1 MNKILAAGMMAVAG
15 ASAQH
20 AGLTLSER
28 ILEIRRDVVPPEN
41 WLDYRAAL
49 AGAAATCETN
59 GCEKPY
65 LMLTAITGEPEA
77 WRIVTWERFSVMEKG
92 TQRYR
97 GPRPNGASVR
107 LSETSTSVLAV
118 YREDLSGP
126 PAVSLPSMRYFSI
139 SIVEARPGKTSD
151 YEEVRRMIR
160 AARLRNGAKDHN
172 FVYQAVSGMRDGTF
186 LIVTPMRDLR
196 EAEEIKPLLGQ
207 PYDYA
212 MPEMDRGRLRT
223 LIGASV
229 RNSQSKLFLVSPE
242 LSYAPPEWRETDGEF
257 WRVSR

>member
-1 MNKILAAGMMAVAG
+1 MNKILAGIMAALGATAQNAGP
-15 ASAQH
+15 
-20 AGLTLSER
+20 TLSER
-28 ILEIRRDVVPPEN
+28 ILEIRRDIVPPDK
-41 WLDYRAAL
+41 WLDYRAAEAAS
-49 AGAAATCETN
+49 AGNCEN
-59 GCEKPY
+59 SGCAKPY
-65 LMLTAITGEPEA
+65 LMLTTVTGEPEA
-77 WRIVTWERFSVMEKG
+77 WRISTWERFGVMERG
-92 TQRYR
+92 SQRYH
-97 GPRPNGASVR
+97 GPRLHDGSARLATAS
-107 LSETSTSVLAV
+107 TPALAI

-126 PAVSLPSMRYFSI
+126 PAVSLPNMRYFSI

-160 AARLRNGAKDHN
+160 GARLRNGAKDHN

-196 EAEEIKPLLGQ
+196 EAEEIKPMIGQ
-207 PYDYA
+207 PYEYA
-212 MPEMDRGRLRT
+212 MPENERSRLRA

-242 LSYAPPEWRETDGEF
+242 LSYPPPEWREIDGQF